1 MDTFKRALELVVG
14 VEAGFSNDPNDPGN
28 WTGGKCGVGQ
38 LKGTN
43 RGISAAAYPSLDIAN
58 LIDGQIDDLYAAD
71 YWHACGCDQMPWP
84 LCLFVFDMAVNQGQP
99 IARITLQRTLGVNAD
114 GDIGPVTLAAAS
126 RMGDEQLAMFMTA
139 RAFRYV
145 QAPNFGT
152 DGRGWFKRLFL
163 MAFNHDGD

>member
-43 RGISAAAYPSLDIAN
+43 RGISAASYPSLDIAN
-58 LIDGQIDDLYAAD
+58 LTDDQIDAVYATD
-71 YWHACGCDQMPWP
+71 YWRACACDQMPWP
-84 LCLFVFDMAVNQGQP
+84 LCLFIFDMAVNQGQP

-126 RMGDEQLAMFMTA
+126 RMDDEQLAIFMTA
-139 RAFRYV
+139 RAFRYM
-145 QAPNFGT
+145 QAGNFGT
-152 DGRGWFKRLFL
+152 DGHGWFKRLFL
-163 MAFNHDGD
+163 MAFNHDGE